1 MGECKFCLDKERLL
15 FDLYIA
21 FFCAKR
27 HKPNLSYVL
36 AYEKNLHTNLVALR
50 DALFERQYVPKPSI
64 CFIIHDPKTR
74 EIFAA
79 EFEDRIVHHLYY
91 NYTHEMYER
100 TFIADSYSCIKGRGM
115 HYGVERLCMH
125 IRKESLNYTEDCY
138 VLQID
143 ISGYFVN
150 INRNILLGECLFIIN
165 KMAGKRIHHSSPVT
179 WEMKVDIDFVLYL
192 TRVIVLLDPTI
203 NCIRVGDPSA
213 WGTVPANK
221 LMENSPRDCG
231 LPIGNLT
238 SQLFSNVFLNI
249 LDQYIKRVLRC
260 KHYGRYVD
268 DSFIVSADREY
279 LKSLIPLIETFLW
292 ERLRLKVNKGKT
304 KITNVRRGVQFLG
317 AFVKPWR
324 TYISSSTLQ
333 RIDAGLTN
341 LKDCE
346 ATRVVNAL
354 NSYCGVLVH
363 HSSRDVRC
371 SLFMKNKWIFEYGY
385 FNTDM
390 TKFIPGERVL
400 DCRL

>member
-1 MGECKFCLDKERLL
+1 MGECKFCLDRERLL

-27 HKPNLSYVL
+27 HKPNFSYVL

-231 LPIGNLT
+231 LLIGNLT

-279 LKSLIPLIETFLW
+279 LKSLIPLIETFIW

-304 KITNVRRGVQFLG
+304 KITNVRQGVQFLG

-333 RIDAGLTN
+333 RIETGIGN

-346 ATRVVNAL
+346 ATRVVNTL

-371 SLFMKNKWIFEYGY
+371 SLFIKNKWIFEYGY